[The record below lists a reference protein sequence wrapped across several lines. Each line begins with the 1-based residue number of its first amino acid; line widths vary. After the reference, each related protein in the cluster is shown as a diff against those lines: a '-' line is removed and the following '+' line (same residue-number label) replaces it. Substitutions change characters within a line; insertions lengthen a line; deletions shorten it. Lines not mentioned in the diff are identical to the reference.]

1 MLALAGCNI
10 FTINLKSYIM
20 INTFIR
26 KNMIL
31 LLFALP
37 FVSCK
42 KDIKSVEDITDDA
55 IVRIKGVIPATFDWK
70 TVNYMPTPPGQTP
83 ISVPWVGQGSLSAL
97 YGIDVIEDNRPEDG
111 WVLLYNTFDANSP
124 GPLQNPYFILYN
136 RYRGLMR
143 IFLYLTGDFA
153 IQSSH
158 LTDGM
163 NLVYNGS
170 SQMLA
175 YMGTNFV
182 DLTQPH
188 KSFTQIEKAPTDNSL
203 PMATNKWFMMQYEFA
218 YDPQL
223 ATIPFN
229 NMQLSWFTNFNTISQ
244 ISLGGNVEGTIK
256 GTIAASGEGS
266 NNVLNSALGNL
277 GKIAGTVGLSAVG
290 SQFLNNASGTYPG
303 SNFTYD
309 SQGNVTGTVS
319 HQANNNLGLPDGLFT
334 SIKTGMAA
342 GLSAATGNIPGA
354 VAGVFSALFGGSSAP
369 QQQTVSLNLNAT
381 LTLNGTSTT
390 SGSFPASPTSVW
402 VPGTQGLTAS
412 NTANIQGFIPL
423 YENSLGVFSLSNAP
437 IATKQT
443 YSVRNADGSYEN
455 RTEIDINT
463 NSYTIQ
469 FNPAVVNSNPDGAT
483 ISNVT
488 QEAVIEYNAND
499 NVFGTKEMV
508 GNTTYWTA
516 PFGIVAYNTGR
527 QQHPYPF
534 IDKAWLRVTF
544 DITPNSNP
552 AARAKIIK
560 TFVCQLQ

>member
-1 MLALAGCNI
+1 MI
-10 FTINLKSYIM
+10 STI
-20 INTFIR
+20 IR
-26 KNMIL
+26 KSVIL
-31 LLFALP
+31 LLFALH

-42 KDIKSVEDITDDA
+42 KDIKSSDEIIDDA
-55 IVRIKGVIPATFDWK
+55 TVKIKGVIPATFDWT
-70 TVNYMPTPPGQTP
+70 TVDYMPTPPGQTP
-83 ISVPWVGQGSLSAL
+83 IPVPWIGQGSLTSL
-97 YGIDVIEDNRPEDG
+97 YGIDVISDNRPVDG

-143 IFLYLTGDFA
+143 IFLYLTGSFA

-163 NLVYNGS
+163 SVS
-170 SQMLA
+170 SNVPTQMLA
-175 YMGTNFV
+175 YMGSNFV

-188 KSFTQIEKAPTDNSL
+188 NSFTQIEKAPMDGSM
-203 PMATNKWFMMQYEFA
+203 PMATNKWFMMQYELA

-223 ATIPFN
+223 ASIPYN
-229 NMQLSWFTNFNTISQ
+229 NMQLSWFTNFNTVSQ
-244 ISLGGNVEGTIK
+244 ISLGGNIEGTIK

-266 NNVLNSALGNL
+266 NNVLKSALTTL
-277 GKIAGTVGLSAVG
+277 GKSAGTVGLSALG
-290 SQFLNNASGTYPG
+290 SQFFNNAAGNYPG

-309 SQGNVTGTVS
+309 SQGNVTGTVN
-319 HQANNNLGLPDGLFT
+319 HQSNNNLGLPDGLFT
-334 SIKTGMAA
+334 SLKNGMAA
-342 GLSAATGNIPGA
+342 GLSAAAGNIPGA
-354 VAGVFSALFGGSSAP
+354 VAGVFSALFGGSSQP

-381 LTLNGTSTT
+381 LTLNGTSTN
-390 SGSFPASPTSVW
+390 SGSFPASPTSIW

-412 NTANIQGFIPL
+412 NSANIQGFIPL

-443 YSVRNADGSYEN
+443 YSIQNPDRTYEN
-455 RTEIDINT
+455 RTEIGVNT
-463 NSYTIQ
+463 NSYTIR

-483 ISNVT
+483 ISNLT
-488 QEAVIEYNAND
+488 QEVVIQYNLND
-499 NVFGTKEMV
+499 NVYGNKEQIDDYLV
-508 GNTTYWTA
+508 YWTTPA
-516 PFGIVAYNTGR
+516 SNYLVAYNTGR

-534 IDKAWLRVTF
+534 IDKAWLRVSF

-552 AARAKIIK
+552 AARTKIIK